1 MDCGGEPLLGE
12 GVSNISLVVHCG
24 GCMLTRREVLRRIA
38 LAKES
43 GIPIVNYGLVLAMA
57 SGIEIENLCI

>member
-1 MDCGGEPLLGE
+1 MRRVEDAAPYR
-12 GVSNISLVVHCG
+12 LVVHCG

-38 LAKES
+38 LAKEF